1 MIRPGAGKLPGQ
13 RFVLDSHALMAFLE
27 GEASGENVEALLEQA
42 LDNGCVLYMSVV
54 NLGEVIYITERERGL
69 AKAQQVLARIDELP
83 IKVIDADRRCA
94 LAAAHIK
101 AHWPIA
107 YADCYAAALCQV
119 TDAVL
124 VTGDPEFVP
133 LEAAGAVKV
142 NWISRR

>member
-1 MIRPGAGKLPGQ
+1 
-13 RFVLDSHALMAFLE
+13 VDSKI
-27 GEASGENVEALLEQA
+27 VEALLEQA
-42 LDNGCVLYMSVV
+42 LENGCALYMSIV

-83 IKVIDADRRCA
+83 IIVVDSDRRCA
-94 LAAAHIK
+94 LAAARIK

-133 LEAAGAVKV
+133 LEAAGVVKI
-142 NWISRR
+142 NWIVQPG

>member
-1 MIRPGAGKLPGQ
+1 VPG
-13 RFVLDSHALMAFLE
+13 FVLDSHALFAFLE
-27 GEASGENVEALLEQA
+27 GEAGGEIVEALLEQA
-42 LDNGCVLYMSVV
+42 LENGCALYMSIV

-83 IKVIDADRRCA
+83 IKVVDADRRCS

-119 TDAVL
+119 TDAML

-133 LEAAGAVKV
+133 LEADGIVKV
-142 NWISRR
+142 NWITSTG

>member
-1 MIRPGAGKLPGQ
+1 MPGAGKLPGQ
-13 RFVLDSHALMAFLE
+13 SFVLDSHALIAFLE
-27 GEASGENVEALLEQA
+27 GEVGSKIVEALLEQA
-42 LDNGCVLYMSVV
+42 LENGCALYMSIV

-83 IKVIDADRRCA
+83 IIVVDADRRCA

-133 LEAAGAVKV
+133 LEAAGVVKI
-142 NWISRR
+142 NWIVQPG

>member
-1 MIRPGAGKLPGQ
+1 MPGS
-13 RFVLDSHALMAFLE
+13 VLDSHALFAFLE
-27 GEASGENVEALLEQA
+27 GEAGGEIVEALLEQA
-42 LDNGCVLYMSVV
+42 LENGCALYMSIV
-54 NLGEVIYITERERGL
+54 NLGEVIYIVERERGL
-69 AKAQQVLARIDELP
+69 AKAQQVLALIDELP
-83 IKVIDADRRCA
+83 IKVVDADRQCS

-133 LEAAGAVKV
+133 LEAAGIVKV
-142 NWISRR
+142 NWITNTG